1 MGLNLLLVF
10 IPIALGL
17 DWYEADPTL
26 VFVTSGLAII
36 PLAGLMGRS
45 TENLTVYIG
54 ATLGGLLA
62 ATMGNA
68 PELIISIFAL
78 KAGLHD
84 VVKAS
89 ITGSLL
95 GNLLLGTGIAMFL
108 GGLRHKRQQF
118 NKIAAGISSA
128 LLAMASVGLIVPALF
143 HFSATQERE
152 LSIEISIVLFLAYL
166 LSLVFAV
173 KTHKHLYNLTASSLG
188 ENGSSQ
194 EKVEEEEEKPWSK
207 NKAIGML
214 AAVTIGIAFM
224 SETLTGA
231 IEPAAE
237 SIGLTPIFAGVI
249 FLAVFGN
256 AAELMNSVR
265 FARKNQMDLVL
276 GIAVGASTQIAL
288 FVAPVLVFVSYFVG
302 PKPFDLLFIPFEVV
316 AIVIAIF
323 INKIVLDK
331 GESYWITGVFLLGV
345 YLILAMGFFYLPM

>member
-95 GNLLLGTGIAMFL
+95 GNLLLGMGIAMFL
-108 GGLRHKRQQF
+108 GGLRHKQQQF
-118 NKIAAGISSA
+118 NKIAAGISSS
-128 LLAMASVGLIVPALF
+128 LLALAGVGLIVPALF
-143 HFSATQERE
+143 HYSATQERE
-152 LSIEISIVLFLAYL
+152 LSTEIAVVLFLAYL

-173 KTHKHLYNLTASSLG
+173 KTHKYLN
-188 ENGSSQ
+188 
-194 EKVEEEEEKPWSK
+194 
-207 NKAIGML
+207 
-214 AAVTIGIAFM
+214 
-224 SETLTGA
+224 
-231 IEPAAE
+231 
-237 SIGLTPIFAGVI
+237 
-249 FLAVFGN
+249 
-256 AAELMNSVR
+256 
-265 FARKNQMDLVL
+265 
-276 GIAVGASTQIAL
+276 AST
-288 FVAPVLVFVSYFVG
+288 VDSG
-302 PKPFDLLFIPFEVV
+302 
-316 AIVIAIF
+316 
-323 INKIVLDK
+323 
-331 GESYWITGVFLLGV
+331 
-345 YLILAMGFFYLPM
+345 

>member
-1 MGLNLLLVF
+1 MELNLLLVF

-17 DWYEADPTL
+17 DWYDASPTL
-26 VFVTSGLAII
+26 VFIASGLAIV

-45 TENLTVYIG
+45 TESLSVYIG

-78 KAGLHD
+78 KAGLYD

-89 ITGSLL
+89 ITGSIV
-95 GNLLLGTGIAMFL
+95 GNLLLGMGLAILL
-108 GGLRHKRQQF
+108 GGLRHERQKF
-118 NKIAAGISSA
+118 NATAAGMGSG
-128 LLAMASVGLIVPALF
+128 LLTLAGVGLIVPALF
-143 HFSATQERE
+143 HFTAQQEDE
-152 LSIEISIVLFLAYL
+152 LSTEIAIVLFIAYL
-166 LSLVFAV
+166 LSLLFTL
-173 KTHKHLYNLTASSLG
+173 KTHQHLFRA
-188 ENGSSQ
+188 EPAEPAEGSTPQ
-194 EKVEEEEEKPWSK
+194 QAEEEEGAWSK

-224 SETLTGA
+224 SEILTGA

-265 FARKNQMDLVL
+265 FARNNQMDLVM
-276 GIAVGASTQIAL
+276 GIAVGASTQVVM
-288 FVAPVLVFVSYFVG
+288 FVAPVLVFVSYLLG
-302 PKPFDLLFIPFEVV
+302 PKPLDLLFVPFEIA
-316 AIVIAIF
+316 AIIIAILVNGN
-323 INKIVLDK
+323 ITKD
-331 GESYWITGVFLLGV
+331 GESHWMEGVMLLGV
-345 YLILAMGFFYLPM
+345 YLILGMGFFFLPM